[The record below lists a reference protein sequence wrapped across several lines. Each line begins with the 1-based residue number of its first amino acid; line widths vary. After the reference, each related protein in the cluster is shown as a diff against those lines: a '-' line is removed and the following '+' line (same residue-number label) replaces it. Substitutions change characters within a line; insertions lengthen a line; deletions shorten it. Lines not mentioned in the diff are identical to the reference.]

1 MAKFY
6 FKSSE
11 KEEKQHLVPRR
22 STIDF
27 LLSYSKSLTVAE
39 YNNLKFETILN

>member
-6 FKSSE
+6 LKSSE
-11 KEEKQHLVPRR
+11 KEEKKQLVPRR

-27 LLSYSKSLTVAE
+27 LLNYSKSLEVVE
-39 YNNLKFETILN
+39 YNDMKFETILN

>member
-11 KEEKQHLVPRR
+11 KEEKQNLVPRR
-22 STIDF
+22 NTIDF
-27 LLSYSKSLTVAE
+27 LLNYSKSLNVIE